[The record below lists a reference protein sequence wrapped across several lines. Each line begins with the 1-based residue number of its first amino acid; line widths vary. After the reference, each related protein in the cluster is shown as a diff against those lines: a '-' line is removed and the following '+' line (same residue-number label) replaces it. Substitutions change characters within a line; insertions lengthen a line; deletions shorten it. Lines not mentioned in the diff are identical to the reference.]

1 MPRLRAARAIR
12 RARLMPL
19 HPRQSGAGGAGRG
32 RARPS
37 GSAAGAEPAR
47 ARERSRSCRGAMALL
62 PRRFLCFVL
71 GKCGRR
77 GTAAPR
83 APRGSPRRW
92 ARPCSPGR
100 LLRAA
105 PALPEAR
112 PGSCLVALAARR
124 RGIRRRNHSR
134 AGSFR
139 SIGG

>member
-1 MPRLRAARAIR
+1 MRKTTAPCFPRELFAPCAAAPGWEGGKESPVHP
-12 RARLMPL
+12 AA
-19 HPRQSGAGGAGRG
+19 PRQSGAGGAGRG

-47 ARERSRSCRGAMALL
+47 PRERSRSCRGAMALL

-77 GTAAPR
+77 DTTSLEPLG
-83 APRGSPRRW
+83 RGSTGLPSPW
-92 ARPCSPGR
+92 GPPCSLGR

-112 PGSCLVALAARR
+112 PGSCLAPLAT
-124 RGIRRRNHSR
+124 
-134 AGSFR
+134 
-139 SIGG
+139 